1 MIAAADI
8 GGHTLTVGTAVDG
21 AVLCKRTV
29 ATPPERTPSA
39 VCAAI
44 ATLLSEQNVPAE
56 TPLVLGVPGFV
67 LDGERVGGCPNL
79 HGWEGTTAA
88 ELSDQCGHAV
98 TLANDC
104 DLFALGEMSA
114 GAARD
119 LDDFVFITLGTGV
132 GGSVIVNR
140 RLVRG
145 AHGRT
150 GEIGHF
156 ALLDDRGCGCGGR
169 GHLES
174 FFSANAFER
183 AARKFAMDPDM
194 PALWASRENAWLARP
209 FAEGT
214 RALACVLA
222 SLTCLLD
229 PQAIVLGGGL
239 SHLEAL
245 CDDLRDYMFP
255 ILPRAYRPGPELRL
269 ALLETDAPLLGAE
282 ELLKSKNRPRG

>member
-8 GGHTLTVGTAVDG
+8 GGHTLTVGLVENG
-21 AVLCKRTV
+21 AVLRKRTV
-29 ATPPERTPSA
+29 ATPPERTPLA
-39 VCAAI
+39 VCAAVG
-44 ATLLSEQNVPAE
+44 ALLAELGAPAG

-67 LDGERVGGCPNL
+67 LDGAKVSGCPNL
-79 HGWEGTTAA
+79 NGWEGATAS
-88 ELSDQCGHAV
+88 ELSGFCAHPV

-104 DLFALGEMSA
+104 DLFALGEMAA
-114 GAARD
+114 GAAKD

-132 GGSVIVNR
+132 GGSVIVDR

-183 AARKFAMDPDM
+183 AAKKFGMEPDM
-194 PALWASRENAWLARP
+194 PALWSRRENAWLARP

-214 RALACVLA
+214 RALACALT

-229 PQAIVLGGGL
+229 PQAIVIGGGL
-239 SHLEAL
+239 SHLDGL
-245 CDDLRDYMFP
+245 LDDLRDYMFP
-255 ILPRAYRPGPELRL
+255 LLPRAYRPGPELRL
-269 ALLETDAPLLGAE
+269 ARLETDAPLLGAE
-282 ELLKSKNRPRG
+282 ELLNGKNRPRG